1 MASQT
6 PFGIESELVIE
17 EKKVGIIYSSRG
29 ISDDGQ
35 AGRTGQLVANRYS
48 ITQSTRIQI
57 IRSLSSVP

>member
-1 MASQT
+1 MALQT

-35 AGRTGQLVANRYS
+35 AGRTGQLVAIGIPLHRVHGF
-48 ITQSTRIQI
+48 R
-57 IRSLSSVP
+57 